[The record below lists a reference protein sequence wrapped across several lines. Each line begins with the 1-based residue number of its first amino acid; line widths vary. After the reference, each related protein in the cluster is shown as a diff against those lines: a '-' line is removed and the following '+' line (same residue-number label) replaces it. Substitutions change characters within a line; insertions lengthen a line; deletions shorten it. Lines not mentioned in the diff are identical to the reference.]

1 MDKQT
6 TIPKKETTTKKL
18 TKTNNQ
24 QKNTYAN
31 AKKLI
36 PNKEVKSAAT
46 ITKKDGNK
54 LKPRGKNSEVEKQSL
69 KRSNERQATRIKFAA
84 GGKNS
89 KKEKK
94 SLKKNYILDSGK
106 KY

>member
-46 ITKKDGNK
+46 ITKKRWK
-54 LKPRGKNSEVEKQSL
+54 
-69 KRSNERQATRIKFAA
+69 
-84 GGKNS
+84 
-89 KKEKK
+89 
-94 SLKKNYILDSGK
+94 
-106 KY
+106 